1 MAGSHVP
8 HGEHHSLGCGGL
20 ILEACEDFGNVW
32 GFWKCVGILEMCEDF
47 GSVGIL
53 EMCGDFGGACLWD
66 T

>member
-1 MAGSHVP
+1 M
-8 HGEHHSLGCGGL
+8 CG
-20 ILEACEDFGNVW
+20 DFGSVW
-32 GFWKCVGILEMCEDF
+32 GFWKCVRILEVCEDF